1 MKRTLALFFLLA
13 SFSLAFAQMSVP
25 TLSTPTDGS
34 EVNSLSTTLY
44 WNSVSC
50 NYYDYQ
56 CDTTANF
63 DSPLLMTGS
72 RSSSYRNVSI
82 SGLRMETTYYWRV
95 RARSY
100 SDTSAWS
107 ATRTFHIPGLT
118 VTAPADGITVTSP
131 YVYIDY
137 TLPSGAYLYY
147 ELDTVPTF
155 DSPAHTTSE
164 SSSFTLTRFGKT
176 YYWRV
181 RAYANGGYTPWT
193 ETRTITLSTAGP
205 QLYSPSNNSITSSE
219 SVELY
224 WQNDFGLN
232 MLVQYD
238 TVATFDSPMLYETTT
253 TSSYIYTQ
261 TLSNGTRIYWRVKYN
276 DADNSSDW
284 SEVWSFVM
292 RTGVQPYS
300 PVNGET
306 VNSLYPSLT
315 FTGRYGYYVNYEVR
329 CDTVPTFDSPVL
341 RTNSYSP
348 YYSYTGDHYSCSVS
362 GLTMNKLYYWQVRF
376 TYDGVTSDWSETET
390 FRTPSTIA
398 LYGPQNGSEQSMN
411 VELSWSGIDGF
422 YNYICLLD
430 TVPTFNSGALVRQDI
445 SYSYGYTSISV
456 PYLNA
461 NYYWKI
467 GAYMPNDTCWSDVR
481 NFHVSGQVNLSYP
494 SNGSQ
499 ISALATDFS
508 WNTLGGSYVFNM
520 DTVPTFDSPALV
532 TSSIY
537 DSYNYVE
544 GLKFGQQ
551 YYWRVR
557 STANTDP
564 EAWSETWSFSTASSV
579 EPTSPADGSTLSYNE
594 ADLYWNYYSGIEEY
608 VIEVDTVSTFNSTG
622 LRTYTSSY
630 TDYYIS
636 SLEYL
641 KTYYWRVK
649 ARRGNEESEW
659 SRTMSFR
666 TPGSVALYS
675 PANESTVSS
684 ISSVYFNWGSN
695 GSYYYYSQYYQIQYD
710 TIADFSSPL
719 AEQTLR
725 QVSSNYV
732 YLYDFEPNKT
742 YYWRVGLLDSYNYT
756 LTGWSETWSFNT
768 NASIAQSSPANGST
782 LDYFYTYLDCN
793 VTNLDGWIYQL
804 DTTESFN
811 SAALRTGNGYDN
823 YIGDLTP
830 GTTYYWRVAGYYG
843 TDTLA
848 WSDAWSFSTTDGL
861 VHLLSPASGTLVHSV
876 SQYLTWENISGCD
889 SYEYQCD
896 TVSTFNSPGLIIGTR
911 NHGYNYLTLNDLYY
925 EKTHY
930 WRVRSIINGQPAAW
944 SDTWTFTTVS
954 HPELSA
960 PATGT
965 ALAYTNAE
973 LSWNAIQG
981 SRSYQYQY
989 DTTANFS
996 SPALQTNTT
1005 SSTYAYID
1013 PLYYGANYSWRV
1025 RAIDYR
1031 DTSAWSDAWTF
1042 TTPGTVTLN
1051 TPENGSAMTGVSGYF
1066 YWTGVSAN
1074 SYLFQMDTV
1083 STFDSPFLRSTNT
1096 YDYSS
1101 YQSDLPYGATLYWRV
1116 VAVNSIDQSDWSEV
1130 WTVTTPANITLSSPA
1145 DQSTL
1150 SALSTSLYWQSCAG
1164 TNYYQ
1169 YQFDTDPAFNSAEL
1183 ISSTTSS
1190 TSVSYLRYGKT
1201 YYWRVRG
1208 YHYSDTSAWSD
1219 TWSFNTPAAVTLVS
1233 PFDGATDIASTV
1245 SLTWD
1250 QITNSTSYEYQYD
1263 TVATFDSPAF
1273 VSGTRSSSYNYVS
1286 VSNLTYNTTYYW
1298 RVRAINY
1305 NVPDTSAW
1313 SDVFHFQTCATV
1325 TLNSPIDG
1333 TVSTTIANSLSWN
1346 QVNGSGY
1353 IYSIDTVPTFDSPAL
1368 QSGSTTYTSYY
1379 FDELYYGTTY
1389 YWRVAAYNYNDTTAW
1404 SNVWSFTTPSTII
1417 LESPENDLSINTLA
1431 QTLYWYSCEGTS
1443 YYEYQYDTVP
1453 TFNSPALRQNTTY
1466 YNSVSISNL
1475 CFESR
1480 IYWRVRGWNYVG
1492 TSDWSETRYFNTENA
1507 MTLSLPAND
1516 SILSVVNPQ
1525 LRWNSYSGA
1534 SSYQYQYDTTATF
1547 DSPLAYTG
1555 TTSSLYRNLS
1565 ELQYGAD
1572 YYWRVRAYH
1581 SYDTSAWSPVWHYT
1595 TPANIALDR
1604 PVQDSTLNTLS
1615 PTLYWNTCSGTS
1627 TYEYQYDSVATFDS
1641 PAMISGTRSSSYNY
1655 VSISGLHYD
1664 TEYFWRVRGWHNADT
1679 SDWSPVWSFNTT
1691 GVVTLLS
1698 PEDGTASTSISN
1710 TITWQ
1715 SIGSSNY
1722 IYDLDTVPTFD
1733 SPVRQ
1738 MSSTSS
1744 TSRSFSNLYYGK
1756 TYYWRVAAYAN
1767 GDTTVWSDVWTFTT
1781 PANIE
1786 LSTPEI
1792 GTENTTLSQY
1802 FYWNTCTGTNTY
1814 EYQLDTVPTF
1824 DSPAAFSGT
1833 RSSSYNYVS
1842 LSNLFYESDIY
1853 WHVRCINSVD
1863 TSDWSDTWYI
1873 TTTGRMQL
1881 NAPADSTDL
1890 TMVNQTLSWNSYP
1903 GTSYYEYQYDTTANF
1918 NSTVMVSGTTSS
1930 TSYSVSNLY
1939 FGANYYWRVRAINNR
1954 DMSAWSDVWHFTT
1967 PAAVTLQSPE
1977 DESTIATVSQQL
1989 RWETIGS
1996 NITYQLQYDTSA
2008 TFTSPILVT
2017 YNTSSVYYTASNL
2030 CYGAHYYWRVR
2041 ASNNVA
2047 TSDWSDIWEFN
2058 TQGTVTLISPE
2069 NGADIANINTS
2080 ITWSS
2085 FPGTSSYQYQYDT
2098 VPTFDS
2104 PLASMISTSSTSAS
2118 LTGLQYGKTYYWHVR
2133 AINSANASAWSETW
2147 TFNTPGDV
2155 TLSSPENGSVA
2166 TTISNTLYWNSI
2178 SGSSSYMYE
2187 IDTVPTFDSPVYAS
2201 NTTSSTSYSLNNLYF
2216 GTTYYWHVKA
2226 QNSNSSS
2233 DWSDTW
2239 TFTTPART
2247 TLSSPED
2254 GTQLTTLSQYFY
2266 WNTLNGTSTYEYQ
2279 LDTVPTFDSP
2289 AAFSGTRGSGYDYV
2303 SLSNLF
2309 FESTIYW
2316 RVRCI
2321 NSVDTSDWSDVW
2333 TLNTVG
2339 QMTLNSPADGTT
2351 STTISVPLSWNS
2363 YSGASYYQTEYDTV
2377 ATYNSPAL
2385 YSTIYSSTSIT
2396 ANNLYFGTDYYWHV
2410 RAVNNRDSSA
2420 WSESR
2425 TFTTPSAITLSTPV
2439 NGTVISTLSQSL
2451 YWNTCSGV
2459 NTYEYQCD
2467 TTATFDSPGMFSGTR
2482 SSSYNYVSVNN
2493 LFYESRIY
2501 WRVRGINNVDTS
2513 DWSEAWYFDTHSDAE
2528 MTLYSPAD
2536 STILTTMSPSLS
2548 WSSYPNTSY
2557 YQVQYDTV
2565 PTYDSPIMQSQ
2576 IPYGTSI
2583 TANNLYFGS
2592 TYYWHARAV
2601 NSHDSSA
2608 WSPSWTFTTPSELT
2622 LSSPAI
2628 GTDIT
2633 SLSQTLY
2640 WNTMSGVN
2648 GYEYQCDTTTAFNSP
2663 ALISGTRSSSY
2674 NYVSVNNLC
2683 YESRI
2688 YWRVRAYNNVD
2699 SSDWSDV
2706 WYFNTTGQMTLNS
2719 PADGTTTTAVSPSL
2733 SWNSYPGTSYYQVEY
2748 DTTATFDSP
2757 LAHSSVVSYT
2767 NTTASNL
2774 YYGTTYYWHVRAVN
2788 SNDSSAWSSTWT
2800 FTTPATVTLSSPAI
2814 GTNITSLSQTL
2825 YWNTCSGSSRY
2836 EYQCDT
2842 TNTFNSSALISGST
2856 TYTNASVSG
2865 LCFESTIYWRVRAIN
2880 SVDTS
2885 DWSDIWDFATSGQML
2900 LNSPADGTA
2909 ITGLSQT
2916 LRWYSYN
2923 GANGYEYQCDTS
2935 AAFNSAALITGTT
2948 SSLSTSVSNLAFN
2961 AQYHWRVRA
2970 YNSNDSSAWSAVWTF
2985 TTPGDVTLDSPY
2997 NGQVISSIQPTLYWN
3012 TLSGATGYEYEFD
3025 TTSNFNSNIAIT
3037 GTTSSYS
3044 TSATVYDLYYGTQ
3057 YYWHVRAITGI
3068 DTSDWSDTWSFT
3080 TPDQVTLSYP
3090 SNGATNIYNS
3100 TELSWN
3106 SISGSSYYTYY
3117 ADIVPTFDSPDLI
3130 TGTTSYSYTYINV
3143 IGGETYYWKVKA
3155 HSNVDTS
3162 SWSNV
3167 WTFNANNNYL
3177 TYAPTLITPANGANN
3192 VPTDGQVFSWT
3203 SIPYATGYELQYDQD
3218 VHFTN
3223 CTTLHLTEDSVIIN
3237 GFDPYTT
3244 YYWRVRATRSDE
3256 HSPWS
3261 GTRVFTTTNCATHTS
3276 FTIETCNYYDWN
3288 GTTYSNSG
3296 TYTQTFP
3303 IPGSCDSVVTLYL
3316 TLFPAYYETENLTIS
3331 AAQLPYYYGTC
3342 DTTFGAGTQS
3352 GNYHFMYYTT
3362 LGCDSVITLH
3372 LTVTDTTNIG
3382 IQENMESAIRC
3393 FPNPTQHHVTISG
3406 LSGHE
3411 RITLY
3416 DMSGRVIRSFLNDKQ
3431 TVQIEMETYA
3441 DGIYFV
3447 AIESDKGKVVKRIVK
3462 N

>member
-34 EVNSLSTTLY
+34 QVNSLSTTLY

-107 ATRTFHIPGLT
+107 PARTFSIPGLT

-155 DSPAHTTSE
+155 DSPFYTTQE

-193 ETRTITLSTAGP
+193 ETRTVTLSSAGP
-205 QLYSPSNNSITSSE
+205 QLYSPSNNSVTSSE

-261 TLSNGTRIYWRVKYN
+261 SFPSGTRIYWRVKYN
-276 DADNSSDW
+276 DTDNSSDW
-284 SEVWSFVM
+284 SEVWSFVF
-292 RTGVQPYS
+292 RSGVQPYS

-329 CDTVPTFDSPVL
+329 CDTVPTFDSPAL
-341 RTNSYSP
+341 RTDSYSP

-411 VELSWSGIDGF
+411 VELSWSDIDGI
-422 YNYICLLD
+422 YDYVYLLD
-430 TVPTFNSGALVRQDI
+430 TVPTFNSSALVRQNI

-456 PYLNA
+456 PYLGA
-461 NYYWKI
+461 TYYWKI
-467 GAYMPNDTCWSDVR
+467 GAYTQNDTCWSEVW
-481 NFHVSGQVNLSYP
+481 NFHVSDQVSLSYP
-494 SNGSQ
+494 ANESQ
-499 ISALATDFS
+499 VSAIAMEFS
-508 WNTLGGSYVFNM
+508 WNSLGSSYVFNL
-520 DTVPTFDSPALV
+520 DTVATFDSPALV
-532 TSSIY
+532 TSSVY
-537 DSYNYVE
+537 DNYNYVE

-557 STANTDP
+557 SSASSNAQ
-564 EAWSETWSFSTASSV
+564 AWSDTWTFTTASSV
-579 EPTSPADGSTLSYNE
+579 TPTSPTDGSSLSYNE
-594 ADLYWNYYSGIEEY
+594 ADLYWNSYSGIEEY
-608 VIEVDTVSTFNSTG
+608 VIEFDTVSTFNSAG

-630 TDYYIS
+630 TDYYVS

-649 ARRGNEESEW
+649 ARYGSEESDW
-659 SRTMSFR
+659 SRTMSFN
-666 TPGSVALYS
+666 TPGAVVLYS
-675 PANESTVSS
+675 PSNGSTVSG
-684 ISSVYFNWGSN
+684 ISSVYFNWSSN
-695 GSYYYYSQYYQIQYD
+695 YSYYYTQYYQIQYD

-719 AEQTLR
+719 AEQSLR

-742 YYWRVGLLDSYNYT
+742 YYWRVGLLDNYNYT
-756 LTGWSETWSFNT
+756 LTGWSATWSFNT
-768 NASIAQSSPANGST
+768 NASITQSSPADGST
-782 LDYFYTYLDCN
+782 LDYFYTYLNCN
-793 VTNLDGWIYQL
+793 VNNLDGWIYQL

-811 SAALRTGNGYDN
+811 SAALRTGNDYDS
-823 YIGDLTP
+823 YLGDLTP
-830 GTTYYWRVAGYYG
+830 GTTYYWRVAGYHG

-861 VHLLSPASGTLVHSV
+861 VHLISPTSGTSVHSV
-876 SQYLTWENISGCD
+876 SQYLTWENIPGCD

-896 TVSTFNSPGLIIGTR
+896 TVSTFDSPALIVGTR

-925 EKTHY
+925 ERTHY
-930 WRVRSIINGQPAAW
+930 WRVRSIINGLPAEW
-944 SDTWTFTTVS
+944 SEVWTFTTVS
-954 HPELSA
+954 HPELAA

-965 ALAYTNAE
+965 TLNYTYAD

-989 DTTANFS
+989 DTTATFNS
-996 SPALQTNTT
+996 AALQTGTT
-1005 SSTYAYID
+1005 SSTYAYLE
-1013 PLYYGANYSWRV
+1013 PLYYGTVYHWRV
-1025 RAIDYR
+1025 RAIDNR
-1031 DTSAWSDAWTF
+1031 DTSDWSDAWTF

-1074 SYLFQMDTV
+1074 TYLFQMDTV
-1083 STFDSPFLRSTNT
+1083 STFDSPFLRSTST
-1096 YDYSS
+1096 YDYSA
-1101 YQSDLPYGATLYWRV
+1101 YQSNLPYGATLYWRV
-1116 VAVNSIDQSDWSEV
+1116 AAVNSIDQSDWSEV
-1130 WTVTTPANITLSSPA
+1130 WTVTTPANITLSSPE
-1145 DQSTL
+1145 DQYTL
-1150 SALSTSLYWQSCAG
+1150 SALSTSLYWQTCAG

-1169 YQFDTDPAFNSAEL
+1169 YQFDTVPTFNSAEL

-1190 TSVSYLRYGKT
+1190 TSTSVNYLHYGKT

-1219 TWSFNTPAAVTLVS
+1219 TWTFSTPAAVTLVS
-1233 PFDGATDIASTV
+1233 PYNGATDIASTV
-1245 SLTWD
+1245 SLTWN

-1273 VSGTRSSSYNYVS
+1273 VSGTRGSSYNYVS
-1286 VSNLTYNTTYYW
+1286 VSNLTYNTQYYW

-1313 SDVFHFQTCATV
+1313 SEVFHFQTSQSV
-1325 TLNSPIDG
+1325 TLSSPADG

-1346 QVNGSGY
+1346 QVYGSSY
-1353 IYSIDTVPTFDSPAL
+1353 IYNIDTVSTFDSPAL
-1368 QSGSTTYTSYY
+1368 QSGSTYSTSYY
-1379 FDELYYGTTY
+1379 FDNLYYGTTY
-1389 YWRVAAYNYNDTTAW
+1389 YWRVAAYNDNDTTVW
-1404 SNVWSFTTPSTII
+1404 SNVWSFTTPSTI
-1417 LESPENDLSINTLA
+1417 LLNTPENDLVINTLS
-1431 QTLYWYSCEGTS
+1431 QNLSWYSCDGTS
-1443 YYEYQYDTVP
+1443 YYEYQFDTVP
-1453 TFNSPALRQNTTY
+1453 TFDSPALRYSTTY
-1466 YNSVSISNL
+1466 STSVSVSNL

-1480 IYWRVRGWNYVG
+1480 IYWRVRGWNYVD

-1516 SILSVVNPQ
+1516 SILSIVNPQ
-1525 LRWNSYSGA
+1525 IRWNTYSGA
-1534 SSYQYQYDTTATF
+1534 SNYQYQYDTTATF
-1547 DSPLAYTG
+1547 DSPLLYTG
-1555 TTSSLYRNLS
+1555 TTSSLYRSLS
-1565 ELQYGAD
+1565 YLQYGAD

-1581 SYDTSAWSPVWHYT
+1581 SYDSSAWSPVWHFT

-1627 TYEYQYDSVATFDS
+1627 TYEYQYDTVATFDS
-1641 PAMISGTRSSSYNY
+1641 PLMVSGTRSSSYNY
-1655 VSISGLHYD
+1655 VSISGLQYD
-1664 TEYFWRVRGWHNADT
+1664 TEYFWRVRGWHSADT
-1679 SDWSPVWSFNTT
+1679 SDWSDVWSFNTT
-1691 GVVTLLS
+1691 GVVTLLT
-1698 PEDGTASTSISN
+1698 PEDGTVSTSISN

-1842 LSNLFYESDIY
+1842 LSNLFYENDIY

-1890 TMVNQTLSWNSYP
+1890 TLVNQTLSWNSYP

-1918 NSTVMVSGTTSS
+1918 NSSAMISGTTSS

-1939 FGANYYWRVRAINNR
+1939 FGADYYWRVRAVNSR
-1954 DMSAWSDVWHFTT
+1954 DMSAWSDVWHFST

-1977 DESTIATVSQQL
+1977 DESTISTVSQQL
-1989 RWETIGS
+1989 RWETIGNS
-1996 NITYQLQYDTSA
+1996 ITYQLQYDTSA

-2017 YNTSSVYYTASNL
+2017 YSTSSTYYTASNL

-2041 ASNNVA
+2041 ATNNVA
-2047 TSDWSDIWEFN
+2047 TSDWSDVWEFN

-2069 NGADIANINTS
+2069 NGTDIPNINTS

-2166 TTISNTLYWNSI
+2166 TSISNTLYWNSI

-2226 QNSNSSS
+2226 QNANSSS
-2233 DWSDTW
+2233 EWSDTW

-2289 AAFSGTRGSGYDYV
+2289 AAFSGTRSSSYSYV

-2333 TLNTVG
+2333 TVNTVG
-2339 QMTLNSPADGTT
+2339 QMTLNSPADGTAIT
-2351 STTISVPLSWNS
+2351 GVSQSISWNS
-2363 YSGASYYQTEYDTV
+2363 YSGATRYEYQYDTT
-2377 ATYNSPAL
+2377 ATFTSP
-2385 YSTIYSSTSIT
+2385 IVYSSTTTSTSTSIS
-2396 ANNLYFGTDYYWHV
+2396 NLAYDARYYWHV
-2410 RAVNNRDSSA
+2410 RAINSRDTSA
-2420 WSESR
+2420 WSDVWS
-2425 TFTTPSAITLSTPV
+2425 FTTPFAVALVSPVDGYVSASVSNSLQWTGISGSSYLYELDTVTTFDSPLYYSSTTSSTSVSVSALHYGKTYYWRVAAINNVDTSAWSDVWSFTTPARTTLSSPTD
-2439 NGTVISTLSQSL
+2439 GTQLSGLSQYF
-2451 YWNTCSGV
+2451 YWNTLSGT
-2459 NTYEYQCD
+2459 NTYEYQLD
-2467 TTATFDSPGMFSGTR
+2467 TVPTFDSPAAFSGTR
-2482 SSSYNYVSVNN
+2482 SSSYNYVSLNN
-2493 LFYESRIY
+2493 LF
-2501 WRVRGINNVDTS
+2501 
-2513 DWSEAWYFDTHSDAE
+2513 
-2528 MTLYSPAD
+2528 
-2536 STILTTMSPSLS
+2536 
-2548 WSSYPNTSY
+2548 
-2557 YQVQYDTV
+2557 
-2565 PTYDSPIMQSQ
+2565 
-2576 IPYGTSI
+2576 
-2583 TANNLYFGS
+2583 
-2592 TYYWHARAV
+2592 
-2601 NSHDSSA
+2601 
-2608 WSPSWTFTTPSELT
+2608 
-2622 LSSPAI
+2622 
-2628 GTDIT
+2628 
-2633 SLSQTLY
+2633 
-2640 WNTMSGVN
+2640 
-2648 GYEYQCDTTTAFNSP
+2648 
-2663 ALISGTRSSSY
+2663 
-2674 NYVSVNNLC
+2674 
-2683 YESRI
+2683 
-2688 YWRVRAYNNVD
+2688 
-2699 SSDWSDV
+2699 
-2706 WYFNTTGQMTLNS
+2706 
-2719 PADGTTTTAVSPSL
+2719 
-2733 SWNSYPGTSYYQVEY
+2733 
-2748 DTTATFDSP
+2748 
-2757 LAHSSVVSYT
+2757 
-2767 NTTASNL
+2767 
-2774 YYGTTYYWHVRAVN
+2774 
-2788 SNDSSAWSSTWT
+2788 
-2800 FTTPATVTLSSPAI
+2800 
-2814 GTNITSLSQTL
+2814 
-2825 YWNTCSGSSRY
+2825 
-2836 EYQCDT
+2836 
-2842 TNTFNSSALISGST
+2842 
-2856 TYTNASVSG
+2856 
-2865 LCFESTIYWRVRAIN
+2865 FESTIYWHVRCIN

-2885 DWSDIWDFATSGQML
+2885 DWSDTWTVITTGNMTLSSPYDSTELASTSTYLYWNSYYGANNYQYECDTTATFDSPVVMSGITSSTSSYVSGLQYGVTYYWHVRAVNTRDSSAWSDTWTFVVPNTLTLISPADESALSSVSTSFSWSGINNSSYML
-2900 LNSPADGTA
+2900 QKDTVPTFNSPALT
-2909 ITGLSQT
+2909 I
-2916 LRWYSYN
+2916 N
-2923 GANGYEYQCDTS
+2923 
-2935 AAFNSAALITGTT
+2935 TT
-2948 SSLSTSVSNLAFN
+2948 SSTSISLSNL
-2961 AQYHWRVRA
+2961 YYGTTHYWRVAA
-2970 YNSNDSSAWSAVWTF
+2970 YNSNDTTAWSDVWSL
-2985 TTPGDVTLDSPY
+2985 TTPAQTTLSSPAD
-2997 NGQVISSIQPTLYWN
+2997 GSTITSLSQTIYWN
-3012 TLSGATGYEYEFD
+3012 TLSGTNTYQYEYD
-3025 TTSNFNSNIAIT
+3025 TVPTFNSPALRT
-3037 GTTSSYS
+3037 GTASSYYNYQSINNLCFES
-3044 TSATVYDLYYGTQ
+3044 TI
-3057 YYWHVRAITGI
+3057 YWHVRCINSV
-3068 DTSDWSDTWSFT
+3068 DTSDWSDTWHFTTIGSMTLISPADNSTVSATSATLTWSSYSGASGYVYEYDTDSTFSQPISGYSYYTNASISGLQYGTTYYWRARAVNSYDSSAWSDTWRFTTPSTITLSSPADQTIASGTDITLQWNGISGSDYIYEIDTVATFNSPYRMTGTSYYTSYSLYSLYYGTTYYWRVAATNGNDTTAWSPVWSFT
-3080 TPDQVTLSYP
+3080 TPSAVTLSSPADGSVTY
-3090 SNGATNIYNS
+3090 S
-3100 TELSWN
+3100 TSQYLYWN
-3106 SISGSSYYTYY
+3106 SISGSYYRYEI
-3117 ADIVPTFDSPDLI
+3117 DENPNFNSPNLR
-3130 TGTTSYSYTYINV
+3130 TGTTYSTSQYISGLAYGN
-3143 IGGETYYWKVKA
+3143 TYYWRIQA
-3155 HSNVDTS
+3155 YNDNDEAE
-3162 SWSNV
+3162 WSNTWHFTV
-3167 WTFNANNNYL
+3167 QSSLFPM
-3177 TYAPTLITPANGANN
+3177 APTLISPANGSTN
-3192 VPTDGQVFSWT
+3192 VAVNGRLLTWTFLSNATSYEVQLGTDSTFASA
-3203 SIPYATGYELQYDQD
+3203 ATYTVYGSNYLMNGLQ
-3218 VHFTN
+3218 TN
-3223 CTTLHLTEDSVIIN
+3223 TI
-3237 GFDPYTT
+3237 
-3244 YYWRVRATRSDE
+3244 YYWRVRGASGSSE
-3256 HSPWS
+3256 FSPWS
-3261 GTRVFTTTNCATHTS
+3261 DAWHFTTSNCSLYAPTDIIS
-3276 FTIETCNYYDWN
+3276 ACE
-3288 GTTYSNSG
+3288 S
-3296 TYTQTFP
+3296 YTWRGQTF
-3303 IPGSCDSVVTLYL
+3303 
-3316 TLFPAYYETENLTIS
+3316 
-3331 AAQLPYYYGTC
+3331 
-3342 DTTFGAGTQS
+3342 TQS
-3352 GNYHFMYYTT
+3352 GAYRDTVFRTDACDSIYVLSLTIYHNVHNDITISTTGSYTWNGVTYNTSGNYTQNFTT
-3362 LGCDSVITLH
+3362 VNGCDSTVTLH
-3372 LTVTDTTNIG
+3372 LTITTG
-3382 IQENMESAIRC
+3382 IADNGIVQGLKVY
-3393 FPNPTQHHVTISG
+3393 PNPTTGEFTVHTDGSLIS
-3406 LSGHE
+3406 E
-3411 RITLY
+3411 IRVY
-3416 DMSGRVIRSFLNDKQ
+3416 DMV
-3431 TVQIEMETYA
+3431 
-3441 DGIYFV
+3441 
-3447 AIESDKGKVVKRIVK
+3447 GKLVMAKAVEGDDTQLDLSQSNPGMYILRLVKEGQLVGTSKIVLTR
-3462 N
+3462 